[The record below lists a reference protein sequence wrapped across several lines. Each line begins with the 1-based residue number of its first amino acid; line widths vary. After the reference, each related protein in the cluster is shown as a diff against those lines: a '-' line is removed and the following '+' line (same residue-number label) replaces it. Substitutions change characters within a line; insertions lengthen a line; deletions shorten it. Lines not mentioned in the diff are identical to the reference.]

1 MKGIIFTE
9 FMDLVEDR
17 FGLDVVDQI
26 LDSAEDSGIYTTVGS
41 YDHKQLVKLII
52 ELSKI
57 TELPAETLQ
66 QVFGQSVF
74 KNLYSTLPPSA
85 SLSECKNSFQFVRL
99 VEDYIHIEVK
109 KLYPE
114 ANPPKFEF
122 ISESESE
129 LVFDYK
135 SVRCMSHVCF
145 GLVQGCADHF
155 GEVIDISMSEQS
167 KDNSHV
173 RFQLS
178 LVEKLNG

>member
-9 FMDLVEDR
+9 FMDLVEDK
-17 FGLDVVDQI
+17 FGLEVLDQI
-26 LDSAEDSGIYTTVGS
+26 LEHANDDGIYTAVGS
-41 YDHKQLVKLII
+41 YDHRDLVKLII
-52 ELSKI
+52 KLSEI
-57 TELPAETLQ
+57 TQLPPETLQ

-74 KNLYSTLPPSA
+74 NNLYATLPDSA
-85 SLSECKNSFQFVRL
+85 SLGECRNCFQFVRL

-122 ISESESE
+122 ISESETE

-135 SVRCMSHVCF
+135 SARCMSHVCL

-155 GEVIDISMSEQS
+155 DEKLEVKMDQQS
-167 KDNSHV
+167 SDNSHV
-173 RFQLS
+173 RFHLS
-178 LVEKLNG
+178 LVD

>member
-9 FMDLVEDR
+9 FMDLVEDK
-17 FGLDVVDQI
+17 FGLEVLDQV
-26 LDSAEDSGIYTTVGS
+26 LDGAGDEGVYTAVGS
-41 YDHKQLVKLII
+41 YDHRDLVKLIVK
-52 ELSKI
+52 LSEI
-57 TELPAETLQ
+57 TELPPETLQ

-74 KNLYSTLPPSA
+74 NNLYSTLPNSA
-85 SLSECKNSFQFVRL
+85 SLHECKNSFQFVRL

-122 ISESESE
+122 ISESETE

-135 SVRCMSHVCF
+135 SARCMSHVCL

-155 GEVIDISMSEQS
+155 NEQLEIAMDDQS
-167 KDNSHV
+167 SNNSHV
-173 RFQLS
+173 RFHLT
-178 LVEKLNG
+178 LV